1 MIDLLVGK
9 NMGAGLLG
17 EERRA
22 RFAIGVGGGESDS
35 ARAEAKTSDWRGD
48 WKELHIAM
56 RIINMADRR

>member
-22 RFAIGVGGGESDS
+22 RFAIGVGGGESES
-35 ARAEAKTSDWRGD
+35 TRAEDNTSDWRGD

-56 RIINMADRR
+56 SRYR